1 MQKLPITDMVGISS
15 KRKTSLNDL
24 LNDRYYLDNLNE
36 AEIKLKYLG
45 LLEKITSTMAV
56 YELCEIESG
65 YDQKHNPFQYGFIES
80 VINKRIKELNLF
92 LQSASPGHEFIS
104 KESYFEWCETLP
116 ENRCNQIIINSSINE
131 LARISK
137 EIPANLMIFATMT
150 ESLNSKVY
158 DHYKKWLD
166 FVTKNETL
174 TDTIFNAL
182 QPKIESILSKFDTNY
197 DFQPYIKRIIFNKFT
212 DYYSESPETTL
223 VEPDQSFYYVKQ
235 SFITF
240 NLLLFLKLDSKPHH
254 KLIFWHEFMNYIK
267 KSDNPKD
274 IKRAIEHDLFFN
286 ENSSDNLYTLWNKV
300 IDRIRLNFEELIDS
314 VDFFDDKPSSQDAE
328 NTINQFGNFVRILE
342 RLFVTVY
349 PEEEYTHMR
358 KKYPE
363 ELLKLI
369 LLIDFFMDSDGTLFE
384 NIKIKKLISN
394 WNNRIKIQL
403 VDVFNFTI
411 KRLEAV

>member
-1 MQKLPITDMVGISS
+1 MQKPSISDKISISS
-15 KRKTSLNDL
+15 KRKASLNDL
-24 LNDRYYLDNLNE
+24 LCDGYYLANLNVS
-36 AEIKLKYLG
+36 EIRSKYYG
-45 LLEKITSTMAV
+45 LLEKLISNMPV
-56 YELCEIESG
+56 YELFEVESG
-65 YDQKHNPFQYGFIES
+65 YDQKRNPFQYGFIGS
-80 VINKRIKELNLF
+80 IINGRIKELNGF
-92 LQSASPGHEFIS
+92 LQSASPGYDYIS
-104 KESYFEWCETLP
+104 RETYFEWFETLP
-116 ENRCNQIIINSSINE
+116 ENRCNHIIINSSINV

-137 EIPANLMIFATMT
+137 EIPANLLIFEKMT
-150 ESLNSKVY
+150 ESLNSKIY
-158 DHYKKWLD
+158 DHYKKWLN

-174 TDTIFNAL
+174 TDTIFYAL
-182 QPKIESILSKFDTNY
+182 QPKIESIISKFDTNY

-212 DYYSESPETTL
+212 DYYSESPEPTL

-286 ENSSDNLYTLWNKV
+286 ENSSDNLNTLWNKV

-314 VDFFDDKPSSQDAE
+314 VDFFDDKPSPQDAE
-328 NTINQFGNFVRILE
+328 NIIKQFGNFMRILE

-349 PEEEYTHMR
+349 PEEEYNHMR

-369 LLIDFFMDSDGTLFE
+369 LLIDFFRDSDGNLFD
-384 NIKIKKLISN
+384 NIKIRKLISN

-403 VDVFNFTI
+403 VNVFNFTS